1 MGLLKWKNVLILKFK
16 KKREKTAVVFC
27 SLSRALPVL
36 RENQRVSSRV
46 EKKKKWKCHQFVNKA
61 LNFATLFGTKG
72 VNVKKKLSTTWKY
85 GKKRG
90 LACLAYYMG
99 QWLCRDCL
107 GNILN

>member
-36 RENQRVSSRV
+36 RENQRVSSRG

-72 VNVKKKLSTTWKY
+72 VNVKKNYPQLGNM
-85 GKKRG
+85 GKKG
-90 LACLAYYMG
+90 G
-99 QWLCRDCL
+99 WHT
-107 GNILN
+107 